1 MKTSMENR
9 KIEVSG
15 KFIKI
20 ARLGEEWYVDVTNPQ
35 IFMDYIRTNR
45 IKADILTFWQ
55 RLPDVIPEHN
65 YQMEWDSIAVL
76 PVSDFNYWFTKTIN
90 SKERNLVRKAQKK
103 GVVIKLTRYDDQF
116 VKGITEIFNETPI
129 RQGKPFWHYGLDYN
143 AVKTQ
148 FSKNI
153 HREKLIGAYFDEE
166 LIGFIMLANAG
177 KYAMMTQIISKVAHR
192 DKSVNNALIAK
203 AVEVCAQDNIPY
215 LVYASWVRGSLGNFK
230 KNNGFEKIDLPR
242 YYVPLTIWGSI
253 VLKLN
258 LHHGIIPLLPDTLV
272 STLIKLRN
280 KWYSRKLL

>member
-55 RLPDVIPEHN
+55 RLPDVTPRHN
-65 YQMEWDSIAVL
+65 YKMEWDSIAVL
-76 PVSDFNYWFTKTIN
+76 PVKNFNYWFTKTI
-90 SKERNLVRKAQKK
+90 SGKERNLIRKAQKK

-143 AVKTQ
+143 TVKSE
-148 FSKNI
+148 FSQNI
-153 HREKLIGAYFDEE
+153 HREQLIGAYYDEE

-177 KYAMMTQIISKVAHR
+177 KYAMMTQILSKIAHR
-192 DKSVNNALIAK
+192 DKAVNNALIAK
-203 AVEVCAQDNIPY
+203 AVEICSENNIPY
-215 LVYASWVRGSLGNFK
+215 LVYAKWVYGTLGDFK